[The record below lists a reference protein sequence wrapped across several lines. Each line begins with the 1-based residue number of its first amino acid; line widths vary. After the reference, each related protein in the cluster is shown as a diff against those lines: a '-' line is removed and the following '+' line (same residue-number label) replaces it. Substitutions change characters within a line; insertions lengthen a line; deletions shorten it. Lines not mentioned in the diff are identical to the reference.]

1 MSCLT
6 RLKQYM
12 RTQKKQAIKGEV
24 VATLVDKGLQKGKYE
39 EERKKREPHTEE

>member
-24 VATLVDKGLQKGKYE
+24 VAALVDKGLQKGKYE
-39 EERKKREPHTEE
+39 EKRKKRKPHTEE